1 MQRPAFIGALNGVES
16 IMIATSKQD
25 WFVNPS
31 EISADTVPKCDFH
44 MHTTWT
50 DGTASTADMYARAV
64 AEDLQAVLF
73 SEHSRKTSGDWFGEF
88 AAEVRSISGPACRA
102 LVGTEVKVDD
112 IEGSLDLAPEVHEAV
127 DMVIVSVHRFPDGSG
142 GLRDFRDVS
151 AEEAEETEFALSLAA
166 LDNPDTDILG
176 HPFGMTLRR
185 YRREPREDRWQALIE
200 KCASKNI
207 AFDISGRYHPNPW
220 QLINWCSQENAPVVL
235 GSDAHAVEEVG
246 RIQRILEGR
255 ESPWTFNESS

>member
-1 MQRPAFIGALNGVES
+1 MRGQSQRTSRPYCSVNIRVKPAVTG
-16 IMIATSKQD
+16 
-25 WFVNPS
+25 
-31 EISADTVPKCDFH
+31 SASLPRKL
-44 MHTTWT
+44 
-50 DGTASTADMYARAV
+50 GASTGQHA
-64 AEDLQAVLF
+64 
-73 SEHSRKTSGDWFGEF
+73 
-88 AAEVRSISGPACRA
+88 A

-112 IEGSLDLAPEVHEAV
+112 IEGSLDLAPEIHAAV

-142 GLRDFRDVS
+142 GLRDFRDIS

-185 YRREPREDRWQALIE
+185 YRREPREDHWQALIE

-220 QLINWCSQENAPVVL
+220 QLINWCSEKTRQSFWD
-235 GSDAHAVEEVG
+235 SDAHAVEEVG

-255 ESPWTFNESS
+255 ESPWTFQRVVVTGAGSGVGNGIVSASLGKVAASHHRDGHIRLECGTVSVEREPNMAES